1 MPDPAAGS
9 LTVRVAVAGATGR
22 TGRPVA
28 EAVAG
33 ADDLVLV
40 ARIAPSL
47 AGSGDGAFGSLVEG
61 LDARRPEVVCDFT
74 RPDQVDAC
82 VAACLERRLPLVLGT
97 TGLDPERR
105 SRIDSAARA
114 AGVPIFH
121 APNFAIG
128 AVLAMRFAA
137 EAARHLPRVEIV
149 ELHSEHKLD
158 KPSGTAVA
166 TAERVRAE
174 TGAEVPIHSVRL
186 PGLVAHQETLL
197 AGAGEL
203 LTIRHDALSRDA
215 FVPGSLL
222 AIRRV
227 RDLPAGL
234 TVGLEALLGS

>member
-1 MPDPAAGS
+1 MT
-9 LTVRVAVAGATGR
+9 LRVAVAGATGR

-28 EAVAG
+28 DAVAA
-33 ADDLVLV
+33 ADDLELV

-47 AGSGDGAFGSLVEG
+47 AGGGEGAYAELEEA
-61 LDARRPEVVCDFT
+61 LDASTVDVVCDFT
-74 RPDQVDAC
+74 RPDLLEASVS
-82 VAACLERRLPLVLGT
+82 ACLARKLPLVLGT
-97 TGLDPERR
+97 TGVDPVRR
-105 SRIDSAARA
+105 ARFDESARE

-158 KPSGTAVA
+158 RPSGTAAA
-166 TAERVRAE
+166 TAERITAE
-174 TGAEVPIHSVRL
+174 TGDVVPIHSVRL

-203 LTIRHDALSRDA
+203 LTIRHDSLSRDA
-215 FVPGSLL
+215 FVPGALL

-227 RDLPAGL
+227 RDLPP
-234 TVGLEALLGS
+234 V

>member
-1 MPDPAAGS
+1 VT
-9 LTVRVAVAGATGR
+9 LRVAVAGATGR
-22 TGRPVA
+22 TGR
-28 EAVAG
+28 AVADG
-33 ADDLVLV
+33 VAAADDLELV

-47 AGSGDGAFGSLVEG
+47 AGAGEGAFASLEEA
-61 LDARRPEVVCDFT
+61 LDASAPDVVCDFT
-74 RPDQVDAC
+74 RPDLLEASIS
-82 VAACLERRLPLVLGT
+82 ACLARGLPLVLGT
-97 TGLDPERR
+97 TGVDPPRR
-105 SRIDSAARA
+105 AHFDQVARE

-158 KPSGTAVA
+158 RPSGTAAA
-166 TAERVRAE
+166 TAERITAE

-186 PGLVAHQETLL
+186 PGLIAHQETLL

-203 LTIRHDALSRDA
+203 LTIRHDSLSRDA

-227 RDLPAGL
+227 RDLAPGL
-234 TVGLEALLGS
+234 TVGLEALLDP

>member
-1 MPDPAAGS
+1 MT
-9 LTVRVAVAGATGR
+9 LRVAVAGATGR

-28 EAVAG
+28 DAVAA
-33 ADDLVLV
+33 ADDLELV

-47 AGSGDGAFGSLVEG
+47 AGAGEG
-61 LDARRPEVVCDFT
+61 TYAELAEALDASTVDIACDFT
-74 RPDQVDAC
+74 RPDLLEAS
-82 VAACLERRLPLVLGT
+82 VAACLARKVPLVLGT
-97 TGLDPERR
+97 TGVDPARR
-105 SRIDSAARA
+105 ARFDEAARE

-158 KPSGTAVA
+158 RPSGTAVA
-166 TAERVRAE
+166 TAERITAE
-174 TGAEVPIHSVRL
+174 TGADVPIHSVRL
-186 PGLVAHQETLL
+186 PGLIAHQETLL

-203 LTIRHDALSRDA
+203 LTIRHDSLSRAA
-215 FVPGSLL
+215 FVPGALL

-227 RDLPAGL
+227 RDLPPGL
-234 TVGLEALLGS
+234 TVGLEALLDD

>member
-1 MPDPAAGS
+1 MT
-9 LTVRVAVAGATGR
+9 LRVAVSGATGR

-28 EAVAG
+28 DGVGA
-33 ADDLVLV
+33 ADDLELV

-47 AGSGDGAFGSLVEG
+47 AHAGEGAFGDLESA
-61 LDARRPEVVCDFT
+61 LDAARPDVVCDFT
-74 RPDQVDAC
+74 RPDLLDAG
-82 VAACLERRLPLVLGT
+82 VSACLARGIPLVLGT
-97 TGLDPERR
+97 TGLD
-105 SRIDSAARA
+105 AARRARFDA
-114 AGVPIFH
+114 AAKEAGIPVFH

-137 EAARHLPRVEIV
+137 DAARHLPRVEIV
-149 ELHSEHKLD
+149 EMHSEHKLD
-158 KPSGTAVA
+158 RPSGTAAA
-166 TAERVRAE
+166 TAERVTHE

-203 LTIRHDALSRDA
+203 LTIRHDTLSREA

-234 TVGLEALLGS
+234 TVGLESLLEF